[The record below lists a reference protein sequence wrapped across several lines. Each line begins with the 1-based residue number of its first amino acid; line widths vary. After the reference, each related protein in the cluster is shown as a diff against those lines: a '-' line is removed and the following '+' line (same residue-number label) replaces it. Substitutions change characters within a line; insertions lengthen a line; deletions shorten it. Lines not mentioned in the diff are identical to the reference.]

1 MTGLLLLA
9 LLILAVVTVPVAWCL
24 SVALENNRRLQR
36 LGVQVGDLKDAV
48 ADLTHLL
55 TLDR

>member
-9 LLILAVVTVPVAWCL
+9 LFVLAVVTVPVAWCL
-24 SVALENNRRLQR
+24 SVVLENNRRIAR
-36 LGVQVGDLKDAV
+36 LGVQVGGLNDAV

-55 TLDR
+55 TVER